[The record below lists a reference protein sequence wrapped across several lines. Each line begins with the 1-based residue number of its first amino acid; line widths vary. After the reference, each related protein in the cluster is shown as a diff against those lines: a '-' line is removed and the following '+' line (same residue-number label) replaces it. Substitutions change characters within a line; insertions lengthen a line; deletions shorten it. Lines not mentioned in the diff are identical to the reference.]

1 VYYQKGQHCREPVF
15 LGGRGRRRRR
25 RRETA
30 SPFLSEAAAAKQ
42 ETLTSVGKWEQ
53 APPKF
58 LVSRINIFKPPLHRW
73 GKKRIF
79 WKIHRL
85 CFFPVGWRREGG
97 REGGR
102 LVKYLT
108 LRSVSSLNNPQ

>member
-1 VYYQKGQHCREPVF
+1 VYYQKGQYCREPVF

-53 APPKF
+53 APPKI
-58 LVSRINIFKPPLHRW
+58 LVSSNKIIKPPLHRW
-73 GKKRIF
+73 GKKRIL

-85 CFFPVGWRREGG
+85 CFFFCWVEGGG
-97 REGGR
+97 REAER
-102 LVKYLT
+102 ETSKVLYPK
-108 LRSVSSLNNPQ
+108 VSFVIK